1 MFIQAYLLAMQLL
14 GPVAGA
20 DRAYDVALDATA
32 VALTEEPLYPCDAEG
47 SCATARHQTALLLT
61 AWSVRESA
69 GLSSAWGDNH
79 TSIGSMQFKAHY
91 LKHPVLAE
99 YGLTERDV
107 LDSRREGMRLGLAW
121 MRYLRTACGG
131 SVRRALYAYASG
143 SCVGTKDVQKK
154 VLARCEL
161 AGGC

>member
-1 MFIQAYLLAMQLL
+1 MLIQAYLLAMHLL

-20 DRAYDVALDATA
+20 DRAMDVAIDAY
-32 VALTEEPLYPCDAEG
+32 VVSLLEEPLYPCSPEGCADA
-47 SCATARHQTALLLT
+47 RRKTALLLT
-61 AWSVRESA
+61 TWTIRESA
-69 GLSSAWGDNH
+69 GLANVWGDNH

-91 LKHPVLAE
+91 LKHPALEV
-99 YGLTERDV
+99 YGATEKDV
-107 LDSRREGMRLGLAW
+107 LSSRREGMRLGLAW
-121 MRYLRTACGG
+121 MRYLRDACGG

-143 SCVGTKDVQKK
+143 SCIGSPSVRTK